1 MNKPIILIREEVK
14 QELANVINNSNL
26 PAYIIEPILVEFL
39 DETRR
44 AAKKQLEIAK
54 LQYERALQEEEGKEP
69 SKDLK

>member
-44 AAKKQLEIAK
+44 AGKKQLEIAK
-54 LQYERALQEEEGKEP
+54 LQYEKALQEEGKES